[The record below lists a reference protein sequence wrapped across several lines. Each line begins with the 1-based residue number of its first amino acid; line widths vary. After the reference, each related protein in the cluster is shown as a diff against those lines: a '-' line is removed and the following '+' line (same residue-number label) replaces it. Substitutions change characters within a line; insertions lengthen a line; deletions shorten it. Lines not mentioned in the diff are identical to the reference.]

1 MPKSCLALAG
11 ALSAGLALCLLAGPA
26 AAHGALK
33 VNREVCF
40 LFVGPD
46 YMFFTGYDPANPM
59 KRYCEDVPHVGYTVI
74 TLDIAHPYMREMKI
88 ELRIMRD
95 IGETDDQSAVE
106 HATLAYRPP
115 QLYPAG
121 DISVPITF
129 SEGGMYVGIVTL
141 DGPHGEHWTARFP
154 FSVGRPL
161 FTTNLPIYLLTAAAL
176 GAVGM
181 YFWGYELLGRK
192 SWRRS

>member
-1 MPKSCLALAG
+1 MPKSRLAFAR
-11 ALSAGLALCLLAGPA
+11 AAAAGLALSLLAGPA

-40 LFVGPD
+40 LFIGPD
-46 YMFFTGYDPANPM
+46 YMFFTGYDPTNPM
-59 KRYCEDVPHVGYTVI
+59 KRYCEDVPNVGYTVI

-95 IGETDDQSAVE
+95 IGETDDQSALAQ
-106 HATLAYRPP
+106 ATLAHLPP

-121 DISVPITF
+121 NLSVPITF
-129 SEGGMYVGIVTL
+129 TESGMYVGIVTL

-154 FSVGRPL
+154 FTVGRPL
-161 FTTNLPIYLLTAAAL
+161 FASNLSLYLLTASAL

-181 YFWGYELLGRK
+181 YFWGYELWGK
-192 SWRRS
+192 KFWRRS